1 MLLINQA
8 KAVYLAVLTGL
19 NILGGLMIKSNDE
32 PLDSIKEIPLFLVRF
47 LTSPMNETK
56 SNKVNVSA

>member
-1 MLLINQA
+1 M
-8 KAVYLAVLTGL
+8 YLAVLTGL

-47 LTSPMNETK
+47 LTSPMNETE
-56 SNKVNVSA
+56 SNKINVRA

>member
-1 MLLINQA
+1 M
-8 KAVYLAVLTGL
+8 YLAVLTGL

-47 LTSPMNETK
+47 LTSTMNETE
-56 SNKVNVSA
+56 SNKVNVRASLSYKSRCL

>member
-47 LTSPMNETK
+47 LTSTMNETE
-56 SNKVNVSA
+56 SNKVNVRA